1 MEVALLRHLNARAQ
15 GQDFDPMIT
24 VATALYIYITHRRT
38 YIGDENKKRFV
49 KSPQPPRGADR
60 G

>member
-1 MEVALLRHLNARAQ
+1 
-15 GQDFDPMIT
+15 MIT

-49 KSPQPPRGADR
+49 KSPQPPYGADR